1 MLKIKRIFL
10 RIGLFQIESRA
21 SRQSGVWFCSDISST
36 LFIYTYFCP
45 LYQKT
50 MKITIFYL

>member
-50 MKITIFYL
+50 MKITIYC